1 MALIIGGLFSSISL
15 FGMYYNFSNNYED
28 INSNIE
34 YEIITD
40 EDLEKICSICKK
52 MKSKNNFSN
61 RQYKR
66 KNNAKCLTCLSH
78 K

>member
-66 KNNAKCLTCLSH
+66 KNNAKCFTCLSH